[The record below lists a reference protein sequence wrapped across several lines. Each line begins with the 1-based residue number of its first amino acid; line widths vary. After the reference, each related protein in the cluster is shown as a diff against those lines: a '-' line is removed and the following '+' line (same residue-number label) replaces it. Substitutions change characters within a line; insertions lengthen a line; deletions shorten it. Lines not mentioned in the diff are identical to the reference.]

1 MTLYSFSNEELAWW
15 NIIIIVP
22 IALFFLSFAILQMVT
37 EGRAFVHMGW
47 TSIAFAAYAFY
58 KIIMAIYNV
67 MKARKQEDF
76 TVLAL
81 RNIGLADAF
90 VSILALQTALLHTF
104 SDPGMDISLFNT
116 FTGTAVSLFSLGL
129 SVSMIVR
136 GSKIIKEIENGK

>member
-1 MTLYSFSNEELAWW
+1 MLTV
-15 NIIIIVP
+15 IP
-22 IALFFLSFAILQMVT
+22 FFLSFAILQMVT

-58 KIIMAIYNV
+58 KIVMAIYNV

-90 VSILALQTALLHTF
+90 VSILALQTCLLYAYSEGAQYGYANAL
-104 SDPGMDISLFNT
+104 
-116 FTGTAVSLFSLGL
+116 TGGAVCAATLALG
-129 SVSMIVR
+129 VIMIVSANKKTKQLKR
-136 GSKIIKEIENGK
+136 TTEDGRTEE